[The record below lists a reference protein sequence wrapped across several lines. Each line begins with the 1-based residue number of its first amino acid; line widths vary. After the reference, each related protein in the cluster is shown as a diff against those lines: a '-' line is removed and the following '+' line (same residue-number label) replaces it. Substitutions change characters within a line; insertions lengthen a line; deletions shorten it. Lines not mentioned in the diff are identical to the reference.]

1 MYAGVYIITV
11 CTALPK
17 GGRNV
22 RVFVM
27 TLEWKEKKE
36 GVERRE
42 SERKGKNERG
52 EDGER
57 RGIGKKEEK
66 GN

>member
-1 MYAGVYIITV
+1 MYIITV

-22 RVFVM
+22 RVVVM
-27 TLEWKEKKE
+27 TLEWKGKKE

-57 RGIGKKEEK
+57 RGIDKKEEK